1 MELLDRYLQA
11 VRKHLPWQRQDDII
25 AELRANLES
34 QLEDKQEELGR
45 PLTPAEAEEWIKGLG
60 SPFQMAA
67 HYLPQQYLIGPA
79 VYPMYLYI
87 LRLVSMW
94 AIVVYIIVSTVV
106 LVLSSTATSATV
118 AQAAGRLPF
127 ILIQTAAWV
136 TAVFAAIEFFGVRYP
151 GKCPPIAAFYA
162 KWSPRDLPPLETK
175 TAPGKKTRSYA
186 QAVAGVV
193 FGFLFLGW
201 LLVVPKHPFLM
212 FGPGAAI
219 LHASPFRPAH
229 VLWTFYWWV
238 VGLNTI
244 ELAWKC
250 TDLVRGTWGQT
261 DRYRHIVVKFF
272 GLIPVFFLVSL
283 PGQQYVLLRHPDV
296 DMARYAQTLDSIN
309 HAIHWGSL
317 VILTIASLQLLWDLG
332 KMVYEGYRHRAVAR

>member
-11 VRKHLPWQRQDDII
+11 VRRHLPWQRQEDII

-45 PLTPAEAEEWIKGLG
+45 PLRPAEAEEWVKGLG
-60 SPFQMAA
+60 SPFQMAGP
-67 HYLPQQYLIGPA
+67 YLPQQYLIGPSI
-79 VYPMYLYI
+79 YPLYLYV

-94 AIVVYIIVSTVV
+94 TIVVYVLVSTVV
-106 LVLSSTATSATV
+106 LVLSSTATSDTV

-136 TAVFAAIEFFGVRYP
+136 TAIFAALEFFAVRYP
-151 GKCPPIAAFYA
+151 EKCPPIAAYYA

-175 TAPGKKTRSYA
+175 TSPGKKPRSYA
-186 QAVAGVV
+186 QAVAGVI

-212 FGPGAAI
+212 FGPGAGI
-219 LHASPFRPAH
+219 LHASPLRLAH
-229 VLWTFYWWV
+229 VWWTFYWLV
-238 VGLNTI
+238 IGLNAV

-250 TDLVRGTWGQT
+250 TDLVRETWGQT
-261 DRYRHIVVKFF
+261 DRYRHLVVKFL
-272 GLIPVFFLVSL
+272 GLIPMFFIVSV

-296 DMARYAQTLDSIN
+296 DMARYGQTLDSIN
-309 HAIHWGSL
+309 RGVHSVSL
-317 VILTIASLQLLWDLG
+317 LILTIASLQLLWDLG
-332 KMVYEGYRHRAVAR
+332 KLVYEGYRDRAVTR